1 MEKVEFKKSTEHYD
15 IIDSGSIIIKQGE
28 HLLFEIA
35 NMTFDFL
42 FAKDEIVNK
51 VPGKF
56 HMEVDNQNP
65 NKLNITLYDVNG
77 SFFGAPTNNM
87 LELAQINSKPLY
99 VSFAFQP
106 INKNSETHH
115 FVFFYTWY
123 LNK

>member
-1 MEKVEFKKSTEHYD
+1 MNDVAFKKSTEHFD

-42 FAKDEIVNK
+42 FAIDETESR
-51 VPGKF
+51 KF

-65 NKLNITLYDVNG
+65 NKLNITLYDVND
-77 SFFGAPTNNM
+77 SFFGAPKNNM
-87 LELAQINSKPLY
+87 LELAHLNSKPLY

-106 INKNSETHH
+106 INKNSETRH
-115 FVFFYTWY
+115 FVLFYTWY
-123 LNK
+123 LKK